1 MFSYSF
7 VSNVHHHIEGED
19 EVISVFTMS
28 DKTIKDL
35 IFATHVHSDH
45 KSFDEDSLF
54 LVVENVVM
62 RSSQII
68 DEIIQGVTV
77 HVDNI
82 EEFTEAKLSV
92 PLCTLKAINKE
103 LSFKAPNE
111 QTAHKTT
118 MAILGKL
125 SNYSWEAKAVLALAA
140 FAFEFGDLWLMAQ
153 LYHSDP
159 LAQHLAVLKRVP
171 ALIKT
176 TSELQKRRQAVFE
189 LSSLIMVAM
198 RVIAIFDEFERLTAG
213 YDVKGIPGLSSALDH
228 MPVDV
233 YWAILTI
240 AACATKLSILTSDDP
255 DQDHDLSP
263 YAQKISYILN
273 RLTMQ
278 LNVIRRQLGK
288 RVLL

>member
-1 MFSYSF
+1 MFNSF
-7 VSNVHHHIEGED
+7 VSNVHQHIEGE
-19 EVISVFTMS
+19 IMSVFTMS
-28 DKTIKDL
+28 DKTIKEL
-35 IFATHVHSDH
+35 IFATHVHSDQ

-54 LVVENVVM
+54 LIVENVVM

-68 DEIIQGVTV
+68 DEIIQGVAF

-92 PLCTLKAINKE
+92 PLCTLKAINSE

-111 QTAHKTT
+111 ETAHKTT
-118 MAILGKL
+118 MAILNKL
-125 SNYSWEAKAVLALAA
+125 TNYSWEAKAVLALAA
-140 FAFEFGDLWLMAQ
+140 FAFEFGDFWLMAQ

-159 LAQHLAVLKRVP
+159 LAKDLAVLNRVP
-171 ALIKT
+171 ALMKT
-176 TSELQKRRQAVFE
+176 ISELQKRRQAVFE
-189 LSSLIMVAM
+189 LSSLIMVTM
-198 RVIAIFDEFERLTAG
+198 RVIAIFDEFERLSAC
-213 YDVKGIPGLSSALDH
+213 YDFKSNPGLSTALDH

-240 AACATKLSILTSDDP
+240 AACATKLSILISDEP
-255 DQDHDLSP
+255 DRDHDLSP